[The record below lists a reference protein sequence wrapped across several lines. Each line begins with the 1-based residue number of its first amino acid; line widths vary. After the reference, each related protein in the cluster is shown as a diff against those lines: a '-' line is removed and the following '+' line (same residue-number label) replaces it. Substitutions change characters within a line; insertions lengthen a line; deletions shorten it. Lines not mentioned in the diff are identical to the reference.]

1 MRKFIAIILAVAV
14 LFILIDLVEPSGFG
28 FFSRVNH
35 GNVAVVT
42 QFGKIQE
49 EVLEAGFHVK
59 PFFNVLH
66 PMSIQTQTIKT
77 TLSAFSSDVQHVDTV
92 VTINYNLEKEKITS
106 LFKNVG
112 RNHELLMTPRIQEN
126 VKIVFARYT
135 AEDLVQCRDLLSIEI
150 SDLLQDYL
158 ATFGI
163 NVTAIAVEDI
173 DFTDAFTNA
182 VEAKQVA
189 TQERLTAQTQQER
202 LTMEARAQA
211 QRATILAEAEAE
223 KARIAAEAEAYTL
236 EIMAE
241 AEAKANEKIASSLS
255 EELIDYTR
263 AQSWNGQLPNV
274 IGDNSTIMDV
284 TGFVD

>member
-1 MRKFIAIILAVAV
+1 MRKLIMIVLAVAI
-14 LFILIDLVEPSGFG
+14 LFTLIDLVEPSGFG

-42 QFGKIQE
+42 EFGKIQE

-66 PMSIQTQTIKT
+66 PMNIQTQTIKT

-112 RNHELLMTPRIQEN
+112 QNHELLMAPRIQEN

-173 DFTDAFTNA
+173 DFTDAFTDA

-202 LTMEARAQA
+202 LTMEARSQA
-211 QRATILAEAEAE
+211 QRETILAEAEAE
-223 KARIAAEAEAYTL
+223 KAMIAAEAEAYAI

-241 AEAKANEKIASSLS
+241 AEATANALIAASLS

-263 AQSWNGQLPNV
+263 AQAWDGKLPT
-274 IGDNSTIMDV
+274 ITGDTPTI
-284 TGFVD
+284 VDITDFK